1 MPKYSLRE
9 RKSTNYNVKKT
20 LDNMV
25 NHAMLA
31 AKQKRIIKAK
41 AETRRRKKLKKEKK
55 QEWNLINRYLLGVR
69 MFKLFSKC
77 TPRNKYVNQLYS
89 ICYQNDDDFE
99 GDFHMFKLNKPTLNK
114 LKEHL
119 TFCEQQERLLQ
130 RGIGTQSHIQR
141 LIKKLS
147 LMHEDYYPAIMETY
161 NLYANKYVSI
171 DQEEAELDLQFPF
184 PPQGIKALENCMNR
198 LLKNKVY

>member
-41 AETRRRKKLKKEKK
+41 ADTRRRKKLKKEKK
-55 QEWNLINRYLLGVR
+55 QEWNLVNRYLLGVR

-77 TPRNKYVNQLYS
+77 TPRNKYVDQLYN
-89 ICYQNDDDFE
+89 ICYDNDDDFE

-119 TFCEQQERLLQ
+119 TL
-130 RGIGTQSHIQR
+130 
-141 LIKKLS
+141 
-147 LMHEDYYPAIMETY
+147 PAMM
-161 NLYANKYVSI
+161 
-171 DQEEAELDLQFPF
+171 PF
-184 PPQGIKALENCMNR
+184 LWR
-198 LLKNKVY
+198 